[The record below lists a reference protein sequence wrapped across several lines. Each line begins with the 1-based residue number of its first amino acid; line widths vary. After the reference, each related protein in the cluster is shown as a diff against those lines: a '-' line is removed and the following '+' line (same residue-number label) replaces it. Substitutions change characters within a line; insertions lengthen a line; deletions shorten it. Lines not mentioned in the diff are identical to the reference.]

1 MPNNVHDLLFKGA
14 FSRPEHAASILRLL
28 LPPGLVAHLD
38 WSSLALCPGSFV
50 DDALSERFTD
60 LLFSILF
67 GGCPALLYLLFE
79 HESQSDH
86 FMALRLLRYELRIW
100 EAWLK
105 DHPTAKRLPVIIPV
119 VLHHSP
125 KGWTAEVS
133 FEALLDIDPELFEPI
148 APYVPRFRFILDD
161 ISAASDEALR
171 GRAMSALGR
180 LVLWCLRNARTPENL
195 VYGLKGWVDLVREV
209 RRAPNGAAA
218 LTMIFRY
225 IFMVNERFGTK
236 ELVGLL
242 GQAVGEEGKAEMA
255 SVADQ
260 LREEGRREGHVDG
273 VAEGLLGGRR
283 EILLIQLR
291 ARFGELPEAAV
302 ARVNAAKL
310 GQLDTWAER
319 VLSGQTLADVIGSD

>member
-1 MPNNVHDLLFKGA
+1 MPSNVHDLLFRGT
-14 FSRPEHAASILRLL
+14 FSQPEHAASILRLL
-28 LPPGLVAHLD
+28 LPPALVARLD
-38 WSSLALCPGSFV
+38 WSTLAHCPGSFV
-50 DDALSERFTD
+50 DEALSERFTD
-60 LLFSILF
+60 LLFSVVF
-67 GGCPALLYLLFE
+67 GGRPSLLYLLFE
-79 HESQSDH
+79 HQSQSEP
-86 FMALRLLRYELRIW
+86 FMAMRLLRYEVRIW

-105 DHPTAKRLPVIIPV
+105 DHPAAKRVPAILPV

-133 FEALLDIDPELFEPI
+133 FEALLDIEPELFETL

-195 VYGLKGWVDLVREV
+195 VWGLKGWVDLVREV

-218 LTMIFRY
+218 LQMIFRY
-225 IFMVNERFGTK
+225 IYMVNERFDTK

-242 GQAVGEEGKAEMA
+242 EQAVGEEGKAEMT
-255 SVADQ
+255 SVADK
-260 LREEGRREGHVDG
+260 LREEGRLEG
-273 VAEGLLGGRR
+273 ERKGLLRGQRN
-283 EILLIQLR
+283 ILLKQLR
-291 ARFGELPEAAV
+291 ARFGELPEATV
-302 ARVNAAKL
+302 ARVNAAEL

-319 VLSGQTLADVIGSD
+319 VLSAQTLADAIGSD

>member
-1 MPNNVHDLLFKGA
+1 MPINVHDLLFKGT
-14 FSRPEHAASILRLL
+14 FSQPEHAASILRLL
-28 LPPGLVAHLD
+28 LPPELVARLD
-38 WSSLALCPGSFV
+38 WSTLALSPGCFV
-50 DDALSERFTD
+50 DEALSERFTD

-67 GGCPALLYLLFE
+67 GSYPALLYLLFE
-79 HESQSDH
+79 HESQSEH

-133 FEALLDIDPELFEPI
+133 FEALLDIDPELFKTI
-148 APYVPRFRFILDD
+148 APYVPRFRFIVDD

-195 VYGLKGWVDLVREV
+195 VWGLKGWVDLVREV

-218 LTMIFRY
+218 LKMIFRY

-236 ELVGLL
+236 ELLGLL
-242 GQAVGEEGKAEMA
+242 EQAVGEEGKAEMT

-260 LREEGRREGHVDG
+260 LREEGRREGHV
-273 VAEGLLGGRR
+273 EGLFRGRR
-283 EILLIQLR
+283 EILLKQLR

-302 ARVNAAKL
+302 ARVNAAEL

-319 VLSGQTLADVIGSD
+319 VLSAQTLADVIGSD

>member
-1 MPNNVHDLLFKGA
+1 MPSNVHDLLFRGT
-14 FSRPEHAASILRLL
+14 FSQPEHAASILRLL
-28 LPPGLVAHLD
+28 LPPALVARLD
-38 WSSLALCPGSFV
+38 WSTLAHCQ
-50 DDALSERFTD
+50 SE
-60 LLFSILF
+60 
-67 GGCPALLYLLFE
+67 P
-79 HESQSDH
+79 
-86 FMALRLLRYELRIW
+86 FMAMRLLRYEVRIW

-105 DHPTAKRLPVIIPV
+105 DHPAAKRVPAILPV

-133 FEALLDIDPELFEPI
+133 FEALLDIEPELFETL

-195 VYGLKGWVDLVREV
+195 VWGLKGWVDLVREV

-218 LTMIFRY
+218 LQMIFRY
-225 IFMVNERFGTK
+225 IYMVNERFDTK

-242 GQAVGEEGKAEMA
+242 EQAVGEEGKAEMT
-255 SVADQ
+255 SVADK
-260 LREEGRREGHVDG
+260 LREEGRLEGERKGRREGHMDG
-273 VAEGLLGGRR
+273 VAEGLLRGQRN
-283 EILLIQLR
+283 ILLKQLR

-302 ARVNAAKL
+302 ARVNAAEL

-319 VLSGQTLADVIGSD
+319 ILSAQTLADAIGSD

>member
-1 MPNNVHDLLFKGA
+1 
-14 FSRPEHAASILRLL
+14 
-28 LPPGLVAHLD
+28 
-38 WSSLALCPGSFV
+38 
-50 DDALSERFTD
+50 
-60 LLFSILF
+60 
-67 GGCPALLYLLFE
+67 
-79 HESQSDH
+79 
-86 FMALRLLRYELRIW
+86 MALRLLRYELRIW

-105 DHPTAKRLPVIIPV
+105 DHPSAKRLPVIIPV

-133 FEALLDIDPELFEPI
+133 FEALLDCDPELFETI

-195 VYGLKGWVDLVREV
+195 VWGLKGWVDLVREI

-218 LTMIFRY
+218 LKMIFRY
-225 IFMVNERFGTK
+225 IFMVNERFGSK

-242 GQAVGEEGKAEMA
+242 AQAVGEEGKAEMA

-260 LREEGRREGHVDG
+260 LREEGRRDG
-273 VAEGLLGGRR
+273 EAEGLLRGQRK
-283 EILLIQLR
+283 ILLKLLR

-302 ARVNAAKL
+302 ARVNAAEL

-319 VLSGQTLADVIGSD
+319 VLSAQTLADVIGSD